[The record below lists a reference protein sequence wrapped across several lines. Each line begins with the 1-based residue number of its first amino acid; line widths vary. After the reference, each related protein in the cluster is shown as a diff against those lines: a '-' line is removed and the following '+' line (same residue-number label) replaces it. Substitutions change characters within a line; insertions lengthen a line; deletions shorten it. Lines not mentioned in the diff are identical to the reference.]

1 MVLKYKSIIMILWIT
16 TFQISMQLEYVTTLI
31 EQFKLTNLH
40 LIGSSSE
47 INLPFVKSLFVKG
60 HLLNI
65 QSDIYKNILDK
76 NLITTHTIVFLNN
89 YHNSSEVF
97 ELPKNPYSSIIFVS
111 YNHQFEEL
119 LNTIASQT
127 KLNKKIFLF
136 CLILYFWYY

>member
-16 TFQISMQLEYVTTLI
+16 TFQISMQLEYVATLI

-76 NLITTHTIVFLNN
+76 NLITTHTIVFLN
-89 YHNSSEVF
+89 YFSDSYEEL
-97 ELPKNPYSSIIFVS
+97 ELPKTPYSSIIYVS

-119 LNTIASQT
+119 LNTIS
-127 KLNKKIFLF
+127 
-136 CLILYFWYY
+136 